1 MDGKDDVEE
10 FRVSVEFRGERNS
23 VFVID
28 IFIFSSCCCLWTME
42 IVDVKC
48 REKYIIG
55 NEVISKSIGSEGCNL
70 FVEKRDWERVKI
82 NFILN
87 GKRNYGRENYGK
99 VKFYISEESKVLKGI
114 KNEVMVLNK
123 YLSYLYNSNKR
134 NYFVF
139 NE

>member
-1 MDGKDDVEE
+1 MKV
-10 FRVSVEFRGERNS
+10 
-23 VFVID
+23 VI
-28 IFIFSSCCCLWTME
+28 C
-42 IVDVKC
+42 
-48 REKYIIG
+48 
-55 NEVISKSIGSEGCNL
+55 L

-123 YLSYLYNSNKR
+123 YLSYLYNRNKR

>member
-1 MDGKDDVEE
+1 M
-10 FRVSVEFRGERNS
+10 
-23 VFVID
+23 
-28 IFIFSSCCCLWTME
+28 IFLSFLLVVACG
-42 IVDVKC
+42 
-48 REKYIIG
+48 EKYIIG

-99 VKFYISEESKVLKGI
+99 VKFYISEEIKVLKGI

>member
-1 MDGKDDVEE
+1 MKV
-10 FRVSVEFRGERNS
+10 
-23 VFVID
+23 VI
-28 IFIFSSCCCLWTME
+28 C
-42 IVDVKC
+42 
-48 REKYIIG
+48 
-55 NEVISKSIGSEGCNL
+55 L
-70 FVEKRDWERVKI
+70 FVEKRDWEGVKI

>member
-1 MDGKDDVEE
+1 MKV
-10 FRVSVEFRGERNS
+10 
-23 VFVID
+23 VI
-28 IFIFSSCCCLWTME
+28 C
-42 IVDVKC
+42 
-48 REKYIIG
+48 
-55 NEVISKSIGSEGCNL
+55 L

-99 VKFYISEESKVLKGI
+99 VKFYISEESKVLKSI

>member
-1 MDGKDDVEE
+1 MKV
-10 FRVSVEFRGERNS
+10 
-23 VFVID
+23 VI
-28 IFIFSSCCCLWTME
+28 C
-42 IVDVKC
+42 
-48 REKYIIG
+48 
-55 NEVISKSIGSEGCNL
+55 L
-70 FVEKRDWERVKI
+70 FVEKRDWEGVKI

-114 KNEVMVLNK
+114 KNEVMVLNI

>member
-1 MDGKDDVEE
+1 MKI
-10 FRVSVEFRGERNS
+10 
-23 VFVID
+23 VI
-28 IFIFSSCCCLWTME
+28 C
-42 IVDVKC
+42 
-48 REKYIIG
+48 
-55 NEVISKSIGSEGCNL
+55 L

>member
-1 MDGKDDVEE
+1 MKV
-10 FRVSVEFRGERNS
+10 
-23 VFVID
+23 VI
-28 IFIFSSCCCLWTME
+28 C
-42 IVDVKC
+42 
-48 REKYIIG
+48 
-55 NEVISKSIGSEGCNL
+55 L
-70 FVEKRDWERVKI
+70 FVEKRDWEGVKI

-99 VKFYISEESKVLKGI
+99 VKFYISEESKGI

>member
-1 MDGKDDVEE
+1 MKV
-10 FRVSVEFRGERNS
+10 
-23 VFVID
+23 VI
-28 IFIFSSCCCLWTME
+28 C
-42 IVDVKC
+42 
-48 REKYIIG
+48 
-55 NEVISKSIGSEGCNL
+55 L
-70 FVEKRDWERVKI
+70 FVKKRDWEGVKI

>member
-1 MDGKDDVEE
+1 MKV
-10 FRVSVEFRGERNS
+10 
-23 VFVID
+23 VI
-28 IFIFSSCCCLWTME
+28 C
-42 IVDVKC
+42 
-48 REKYIIG
+48 
-55 NEVISKSIGSEGCNL
+55 L

-123 YLSYLYNSNKR
+123 YLNYLYNSNKR

>member
-1 MDGKDDVEE
+1 MG
-10 FRVSVEFRGERNS
+10 
-23 VFVID
+23 
-28 IFIFSSCCCLWTME
+28 
-42 IVDVKC
+42 
-48 REKYIIG
+48 
-55 NEVISKSIGSEGCNL
+55 
-70 FVEKRDWERVKI
+70 RVKI

>member
-1 MDGKDDVEE
+1 MKV
-10 FRVSVEFRGERNS
+10 
-23 VFVID
+23 VI
-28 IFIFSSCCCLWTME
+28 C
-42 IVDVKC
+42 
-48 REKYIIG
+48 
-55 NEVISKSIGSEGCNL
+55 L

>member
-1 MDGKDDVEE
+1 MKV
-10 FRVSVEFRGERNS
+10 
-23 VFVID
+23 VI
-28 IFIFSSCCCLWTME
+28 C
-42 IVDVKC
+42 
-48 REKYIIG
+48 
-55 NEVISKSIGSEGCNL
+55 L

-99 VKFYISEESKVLKGI
+99 MKFYISEESKVLKGI

>member
-1 MDGKDDVEE
+1 MKV
-10 FRVSVEFRGERNS
+10 
-23 VFVID
+23 VI
-28 IFIFSSCCCLWTME
+28 C
-42 IVDVKC
+42 
-48 REKYIIG
+48 
-55 NEVISKSIGSEGCNL
+55 L
-70 FVEKRDWERVKI
+70 FVEKRDWERIKI

>member
-1 MDGKDDVEE
+1 MKV
-10 FRVSVEFRGERNS
+10 
-23 VFVID
+23 VI
-28 IFIFSSCCCLWTME
+28 C
-42 IVDVKC
+42 
-48 REKYIIG
+48 
-55 NEVISKSIGSEGCNL
+55 L
-70 FVEKRDWERVKI
+70 FVEKRDWEGVKI

-99 VKFYISEESKVLKGI
+99 MKFYISEESKVLKGI

>member
-1 MDGKDDVEE
+1 MKV
-10 FRVSVEFRGERNS
+10 
-23 VFVID
+23 VI
-28 IFIFSSCCCLWTME
+28 C
-42 IVDVKC
+42 
-48 REKYIIG
+48 
-55 NEVISKSIGSEGCNL
+55 L

-114 KNEVMVLNK
+114 KNEVMILNK

>member
-1 MDGKDDVEE
+1 MKV
-10 FRVSVEFRGERNS
+10 
-23 VFVID
+23 VI
-28 IFIFSSCCCLWTME
+28 C
-42 IVDVKC
+42 
-48 REKYIIG
+48 
-55 NEVISKSIGSEGCNL
+55 L
-70 FVEKRDWERVKI
+70 FVEKRDWEGVKI

-123 YLSYLYNSNKR
+123 YLSYLYNSNKK